1 MFDINICECGCS
13 NMPAKRSLFDFDLT
27 TIPNYA
33 WEYGLLFPDKNIDTA
48 TSIIAKSNYLDCPWG
63 GNVLDDLK
71 YYYAFFPVFVSLMFK
86 ELTPDVA
93 YYPFRCWAKALH
105 GDVCLRNARN
115 LKVLHVGC
123 ACEETALSGYK
134 MVENLFGAKN
144 LAGF

>member
-1 MFDINICECGCS
+1 
-13 NMPAKRSLFDFDLT
+13 MPAKRSLFDFDLT